1 MRTFAQIQNQSQKSV
16 RASFVQ
22 RQRRTPESEP
32 VPARRSRKERTQAP
46 EAIAGQDAKAFQS
59 PLFSYNFTR
68 VPVYNRTAPRVQAEL
83 AVSTPGDIHER
94 EADSVA
100 ESVMGL
106 SGRETREVRRR
117 APGDN
122 VARTE
127 RAASNPGAVTP
138 AVDRALR
145 SPGRQLDCDVREF
158 MEPRFGYDL
167 SGVRIHA
174 DDAACKSAQEMRA
187 NAYTVGCEIVFDRE
201 HYAPATFEG
210 RRLIAH
216 ELTHVVQQSGT
227 AENAG
232 VANAGPRS
240 GGQLLAHS
248 AGPMLA
254 RQNSTP
260 NPASMTDREL
270 QAEHG
275 RVRQWLLQHK
285 MVETDYRPN
294 QEYFE
299 ALEAEVSR
307 RNVRGAAA
315 PTVTPA
321 GTSGPPDAQIR
332 AGSSRVSVPPPGTLF
347 SGPRAPASDRA
358 APVTA
363 SHAGGALGEKEL
375 PFALGE
381 QGMHMVITS
390 SGPGSHPLTGHG
402 FDAIA
407 WDPKE
412 RELWLIDNKST
423 GELGPLEGRKATALG
438 PNLESSLAEAV
449 DKVRKIADFPDKAE
463 IVGKLE
469 KSLASIRAG
478 KGIPSGI
485 GVRLKLTNAGGY
497 GGGKGV
503 GARNLPPQTTAEDLV
518 SPAVRKAR
526 GDDVAAAKINDAAT
540 SRPRSHADTEAA
552 RVKVGGAQS
561 REAIVRSL
569 SQKIAIKAKGV
580 AVGVLKNVAVL
591 AWNYLMSKIEQK
603 IEAAVVRPILEKQLV
618 ALQPDIEARLNAQVA
633 ALADI
638 QMSHPG
644 KPLYANVGIEI
655 VADRYADDDGDETL
669 ININTTLT
677 DVRVA
682 SEPLTAE
689 SYERFTTGARYINY
703 QPHDR
708 TRRTFPMELE
718 PLPPDALRAIFENRI
733 SDLEEAEARRSATPE
748 ALKASAQER
757 NRLADQLRKLQT
769 P

>member
-1 MRTFAQIQNQSQKSV
+1 MRAFAQIQNQSQESL
-16 RASFVQ
+16 RASFVHPQ
-22 RQRRTPESEP
+22 HPTHESAP
-32 VPARRSRKERTQAP
+32 GPARHSRPERGPP
-46 EAIAGQDAKAFQS
+46 EATAGQGAKAFQG
-59 PLFSYNFTR
+59 PLFSYNFTQ
-68 VPVYNRTAPRVQAEL
+68 VPVYTRSAPKVQAEF
-83 AVSTPGDIHER
+83 AVSTPGDIHEW

-100 ESVMGL
+100 DSVMGL
-106 SGRETREVRRR
+106 SGRETREVRPR
-117 APGDN
+117 AAGDN
-122 VARTE
+122 ATRTE
-127 RAASNPGAVTP
+127 RAANIPGPVTP
-138 AVDRALR
+138 AVDGALR
-145 SPGRQLDCDVREF
+145 SPGRQLDRDVREF
-158 MEPRFGYDL
+158 MESRFGYDF
-167 SGVRIHA
+167 SGVRVHA
-174 DDAACKSAQEMRA
+174 DDAARKSAREMRA
-187 NAYTVGCEIVFDRE
+187 NAYTVGREIVFDPE
-201 HYAPATFEG
+201 HYAPATSEG

-232 VANAGPRS
+232 IDNAGPRS
-240 GGQLLAHS
+240 GGRLPVHA

-254 RQNSTP
+254 RQKSTP
-260 NPASMTDREL
+260 NPGSMTDREL

-275 RVRQWLLQHK
+275 RVRQWLLQHRR
-285 MVETDYRPN
+285 VETDYLPN

-307 RNVRGAAA
+307 RNVRGAAV
-315 PTVTPA
+315 PLRPA
-321 GTSGPPDAQIR
+321 GTSGPPDAQIPP
-332 AGSSRVSVPPPGTLF
+332 GSSRVSVPPPGTLF
-347 SGPRAPASDRA
+347 SGPPAPASDRA

-363 SHAGGALGEKEL
+363 SHAGGGLGEKEL

-381 QGMHMVITS
+381 RGMHMVVTS
-390 SGPGSHPLTGHG
+390 SGPGAHHLTGHG
-402 FDAIA
+402 LDAIA
-407 WDPKE
+407 WDPKQ

-423 GELGPLEGRKATALG
+423 GKLGPLEGSKATALG

-449 DKVRKIADFPDKAE
+449 DKVRKIKDFPDKAE

-469 KSLASIRAG
+469 KSLASVRAG

-485 GVRLKLTNAGGY
+485 GVRLKVTNAGGY

-526 GDDVAAAKINDAAT
+526 GEDVAAAKINDADT

-552 RVKVGGAQS
+552 RIKIGGAQS
-561 REAIVRSL
+561 REPIVRSL

-603 IEAAVVRPILEKQLV
+603 IEAYIVNPILEKQLV
-618 ALQPDIEARLNAQVA
+618 ALQPDIEARLNTQVA

-638 QMSHPG
+638 QMSHPS

-655 VADRYADDDGDETL
+655 VADRSRDDDGDETL

-682 SEPLTAE
+682 SEPVTAE
-689 SYERFTTGARYINY
+689 SYERFTTGTKYINY

-718 PLPPDALRAIFENRI
+718 PLPPDALRAIVENRI

-757 NRLADQLRKLQT
+757 NRFADQLRKLQT